1 MPSILSLIRS
11 KYFSVL
17 FVSLSIPFLYRIA
30 QSYTTIWYPETTI
43 DILNNSQQ
51 NRPIQTMASNNTSKR
66 MPVYFLGIGGPNF
79 MEDKQHPAFRQLG
92 ETGLEITQK
101 VQPKAVVVFSA
112 HWQGGPSTIQI
123 NAAEKTDLIY
133 DFYGFPPHYYE
144 YDYPNRGSREVAI
157 KVMEKLSA
165 KGIDV
170 EPVKRGLDHGV
181 WVGFLAGMLYPHSL
195 KKKISSHA
203 DFLGQPLIRKRIH

>member
-1 MPSILSLIRS
+1 
-11 KYFSVL
+11 
-17 FVSLSIPFLYRIA
+17 
-30 QSYTTIWYPETTI
+30 
-43 DILNNSQQ
+43 
-51 NRPIQTMASNNTSKR
+51 
-66 MPVYFLGIGGPNF
+66 
-79 MEDKQHPAFRQLG
+79 MEDKQHPAYHKLT

-123 NAAEKTDLIY
+123 NVFENTDLIY

-144 YDYPNRGSREVAI
+144 YDYPNRGSREVAL
-157 KVMEKLSA
+157 KVIEKFSA

-181 WVGFLAGMLYPHSL
+181 WVGFLAGM
-195 KKKISSHA
+195 
-203 DFLGQPLIRKRIH
+203 IR